1 MANRFRTAV
10 HVSALLIPFM
20 VEATSKSTIVAALI
34 ATTFAYTISEA
45 LRLRGRNLPLI
56 TRFTLAMSRQDER
69 PRLVTAPIYL
79 AVGVVFSLLA
89 FPKSIAY
96 ASITMVAV
104 GDPVA
109 SYVGRRFGRILVK
122 QKMLEGFAA
131 GLIVSFAVALFWV
144 PPYFALAGSL
154 VGMLLE
160 VLGILDDNMTIQ
172 IGAG

>member
-1 MANRFRTAV
+1 
-10 HVSALLIPFM
+10 M

-122 QKMLEGFAA
+122 QKTLEGFAA

-144 PPYFALAGSL
+144 PPYLALAGSL

-160 VLGILDDNMTIQ
+160 VLGILDDNLTIP
-172 IGAG
+172 IGAGSAMLILSIL